1 MKLMQGPSLVA
12 AAVCA
17 VLLMTAQA
25 SAQGLTCS
33 APLQPMLE
41 IELLFGRNIDGDLGV
56 SEEQW
61 TEFLASEITP
71 RFPQGLSV
79 DDAVGQWRDV
89 ETKAIV
95 KEPSKEVT
103 LIVPAGAESELKAS
117 LEAIVT
123 AYKQRFRQQS
133 VGIVIKA
140 CVSF

>member
-1 MKLMQGPSLVA
+1 
-12 AAVCA
+12 
-17 VLLMTAQA
+17 
-25 SAQGLTCS
+25 
-33 APLQPMLE
+33 MLE

-89 ETKAIV
+89 GTKAIV

-133 VGIVIKA
+133 VGIVIKQA